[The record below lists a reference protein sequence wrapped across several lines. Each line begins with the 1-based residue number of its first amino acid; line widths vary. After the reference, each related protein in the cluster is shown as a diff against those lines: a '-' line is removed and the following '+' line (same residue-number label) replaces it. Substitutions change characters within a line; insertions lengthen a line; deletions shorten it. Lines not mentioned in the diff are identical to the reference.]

1 MEELQSTEILDRE
14 ILEDARK
21 KAYRILKTAEDTV
34 GANGAIWEQKTGESL
49 AELNTRYAERRKL
62 AAAEIMARLPV
73 DKRRAKA
80 ERIESLIQSAV
91 ETWYRSLDRERLL
104 SLLGAELAARIA
116 ECGGFSEADGEL
128 RAVIH
133 QLENAEA
140 ALLLE
145 AFLPG
150 RSCPIEKA
158 PAAGG
163 YPSMVLENNAVRI
176 TASIERTVD
185 FFLHEKRAELIGSLL
200 GTGTPLD
207 WDGPEAAR

>member
-34 GANGAIWEQKTGESL
+34 GANGAIWERRTGESL
-49 AELNTRYAERRKL
+49 AELNTQYAERRQL

-80 ERIESLIQSAV
+80 ERIESLIHSAV
-91 ETWYRSLDRERLL
+91 ETWYRGLDRERLL

-116 ECGGFSEADGEL
+116 ECGGFAEADGEL
-128 RAVIH
+128 RVLLH
-133 QLENAEA
+133 QLERAEA
-140 ALLLE
+140 AALLE
-145 AFLPG
+145 AALPG
-150 RSCPIEKA
+150 QSCVLEEV
-158 PAAGG
+158 PAAGF
-163 YPSMVLENNAVRI
+163 PSVVVENNAVRI

-200 GTGTPLD
+200 DTTALLD
-207 WDGPEAAR
+207 WDGPEAAP